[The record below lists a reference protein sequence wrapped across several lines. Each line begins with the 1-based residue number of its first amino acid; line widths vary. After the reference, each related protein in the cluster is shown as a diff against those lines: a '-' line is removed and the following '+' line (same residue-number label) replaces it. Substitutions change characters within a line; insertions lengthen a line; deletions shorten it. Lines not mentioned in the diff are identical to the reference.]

1 MASAVALPSTVETR
15 TIWERQPAM
24 LPRKDRNEPRHKMRL
39 ARKQFSLP
47 TLLNQPAASGN
58 LLAARGLKPNLTL
71 LRVMPARDGFQQKP
85 RAVYPVSVRQ
95 PGFDLRPFDR

>member
-24 LPRKDRNEPRHKMRL
+24 PPRKDRNEPRHKMRL

-47 TLLNQPAASGN
+47 TLLNQPAVSRN
-58 LLAARGLKPNLTL
+58 LFGCPRLKPNLML

-85 RAVYPVSVRQ
+85 RGVYPVSVRLME
-95 PGFDLRPFDR
+95 PLS

>member
-1 MASAVALPSTVETR
+1 
-15 TIWERQPAM
+15 
-24 LPRKDRNEPRHKMRL
+24 MRL

-47 TLLNQPAASGN
+47 TLLNQP
-58 LLAARGLKPNLTL
+58 AARGLKPNLTL